1 MNKNISSDFAARF
14 AAMSTSSLVESFN
27 AQVGNHGFNSARAS
41 HDIALI
47 DKLTAR
53 GVDVSA
59 IYNNERISF
68 ANKVVLDKITHIN
81 NKSVFTSAL
90 VNTDLSNIYN
100 ETMLGV
106 SKDITSLCVLSLFY
120 CITFLKCKSCLKAW
134 TKR

>member
-1 MNKNISSDFAARF
+1 MTVVAY
-14 AAMSTSSLVESFN
+14 
-27 AQVGNHGFNSARAS
+27 HGFNSASAS

-47 DKLTAR
+47 DELTAR

-90 VNTDLSNIYN
+90 VDTDFFHS
-100 ETMLGV
+100 
-106 SKDITSLCVLSLFY
+106 SKHCT
-120 CITFLKCKSCLKAW
+120 
-134 TKR
+134 